1 MTNDEWCE
9 RGGPDDSGAYGAGES
24 GVVATALPPQSKT
37 MRVVEC
43 NCKEEHRRVGRV
55 AAGHRPA
62 VQSRWALFLSL
73 L

>member
-1 MTNDEWCE
+1 MV
-9 RGGPDDSGAYGAGES
+9 RVRRFGDSDAYGAGES
-24 GVVATALPPQSKT
+24 GVVAALRRGRLPPQSKT

-43 NCKEEHRRVGRV
+43 NCKEEHRRVCHV

-62 VQSRWALFLSL
+62 LRLRRALSLSL